1 MDPDMIS
8 KFYKKGK
15 AGMKKRVALLM
26 FATTFCGCMNVMQ
39 HVAGEAPPFSGCG
52 SVLQMCAY
60 APEMTIPGIAMLP
73 VEFCADIVTLPYD
86 LFARD

>member
-1 MDPDMIS
+1 MIS

-15 AGMKKRVALLM
+15 AAMKKLAALLM
-26 FATTFCGCMNVMQ
+26 LTTTFCGCLNVMQ

-52 SVLQMCAY
+52 SVLQLCAC
-60 APEMTIPGIAMLP
+60 APVMAIPGIAMMP
-73 VEFCADIVTLPYD
+73 VEFCADIVTFPYD